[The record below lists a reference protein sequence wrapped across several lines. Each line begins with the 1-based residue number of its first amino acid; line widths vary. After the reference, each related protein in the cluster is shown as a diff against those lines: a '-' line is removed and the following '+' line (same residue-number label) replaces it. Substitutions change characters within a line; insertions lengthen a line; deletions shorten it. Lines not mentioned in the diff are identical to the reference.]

1 MYLTEYMKAVHT
13 DRKRRINIHSTHGFG
28 SGMTEKG
35 YDETNESVIDKRVD
49 TYFVNKNEL
58 THYYNVGK
66 MIIDIEYNDDSNQS
80 IEILSPVPTVTVTE
94 WLDTNTLLDKTVLY
108 EF

>member
-35 YDETNESVIDKRVD
+35 YDETNESVIDKRKSASKGM
-49 TYFVNKNEL
+49 Y
-58 THYYNVGK
+58 
-66 MIIDIEYNDDSNQS
+66 
-80 IEILSPVPTVTVTE
+80 
-94 WLDTNTLLDKTVLY
+94 LY
-108 EF
+108 RTI